1 MSETN
6 NTVDALSYIEELIG
20 KLGEHTYIVSG
31 AMICASILIIAF
43 TYWYLSTSNAT
54 ISSESIVHNII
65 LENNKKSENQRDEE
79 VSIMIYY
86 IY

>member
-6 NTVDALSYIEELIG
+6 STVDALSYIEELIG